1 MSRSQASCAVT
12 FAGGRGAGGVY
23 GSCTMRLREWLAIA
37 LLAAPLGC
45 RHAQT
50 LSPLQLRQVHDAML
64 ERVKPGGPNHLHMR
78 RLFFYAPPFAQAAQA
93 QLTTVQAAAL
103 LHDATKEDGAGEPK
117 ERFCTHGEQG
127 AHNAL
132 AVLLRVGARESLAQQ
147 VASAVREHMGP
158 LGHNDAFGADRFM
171 TRFCARP
178 YPAPQSVEAQ
188 VLYDLDMLDLMTVD
202 GVLKVV
208 GLRQRGAEFGREPLV
223 ASALTGADSA
233 WKSVL
238 DAQQTLRTPAAQ
250 ACGASLAAHTKRFL
264 DGLDFEAIDSL
275 EAFAAKQ
282 AAYLKVAPLPAC
294 LPVVP
299 PLGDEPLSAAIK

>member
-1 MSRSQASCAVT
+1 MKLVA
-12 FAGGRGAGGVY
+12 
-23 GSCTMRLREWLAIA
+23 MA
-37 LLAAPLGC
+37 LLAASLGC
-45 RHAQT
+45 RHAEA
-50 LSPLQLRQVHDAML
+50 LSAWQLRQVHDAML

-103 LHDATKEDGAGEPK
+103 LHDATKENGAGEPK

-127 AHNAL
+127 AQNAL
-132 AVLLRVGARESLAQQ
+132 AVLQRVGATQPLAAQ

-158 LGHNDAFGADRFM
+158 LGHNDTFGADRFM

-178 YPAPQSVEAQ
+178 YPSPQSVEAQ
-188 VLYDLDMLDLMTVD
+188 VLFDLDMLDLMTVD

-208 GLRQRGAEFGREPLV
+208 GLRQRGAEFEREPLV

-238 DAQQTLRTPAAQ
+238 DAQQTLRTEAAK
-250 ACGASLAAHTKRFL
+250 ACGATLATHTKAFL
-264 DGLDFEAIDSL
+264 DGLDFGAVTSV
-275 EAFAAKQ
+275 EAFAAAE
-282 AAYLKVAPLPAC
+282 AAYLQRAPLPAC

-299 PLGDEPLSAAIK
+299 VLGADPLAASVVD